1 MRILWL
7 GHNLAY
13 PPKGG
18 PLQRNYN
25 LLREA
30 AKHHEVHALLFDQP
44 ASRPV
49 DVSPQDCVD
58 ALLKFCASVE
68 WVPLSKDSL
77 GVGRYW
83 RALGG
88 LVTGEPY
95 EFRWLRSKDMARRL
109 QRLVGRFRFDVVHAD
124 TLGLAPYV
132 SLVPHAGT
140 VLNHHD
146 IESVLVQRRARKERS
161 LMWRKF
167 WSHEAAH
174 LLAAERRW
182 CPSFDVNM
190 VVSDDEGQLLKPSC
204 GESKICVV
212 PNGVDVEYFTPRLDP
227 GGNRLLFCGRLDQLA
242 NKGAI
247 TYFFNSI
254 WPELSSKVKSLE
266 IDIVGKNP
274 PAWLLELSRRDAR
287 VHVPGFVDDVRP
299 YFQKATVFVCP
310 ISDGGG
316 TRLKILDA
324 LAMGMPVVSTTFAAS
339 GLFLSHGKHLL
350 LADTSEDFINAVVQ
364 LLTTE
369 AIRRTLSMAG
379 RQIVTSTYSWE
390 VIGANLS
397 EAYVAA
403 YARLGTHPSDH
414 GGRTKTSG
422 DRAPHLKNRMDT

>member
-30 AKHHEVHALLFDQP
+30 AKYHEVHALLFDQP
-44 ASRPV
+44 ASRPS
-49 DVSPQDCVD
+49 DVTPQDCVD
-58 ALLKFCASVE
+58 ALLKFCASVD
-68 WVPLSKDSL
+68 WVPLSKDTFNI
-77 GVGRYW
+77 GRYW

-88 LVTGEPY
+88 LITGEPY
-95 EFRWLRSKDMARRL
+95 EFRWLRSRDMVRRL
-109 QRLVGRFRFDVVHAD
+109 QRLASRLPFDVIHAD

-132 SLVPHAGT
+132 SLVSKAGT

-146 IESVLVQRRARKERS
+146 IESALVQRRAANESS
-161 LMWRKF
+161 LMWRRF
-167 WSHEAAH
+167 WSQEAAH
-174 LLAAERRW
+174 LLTAERRW
-182 CPSFDVNM
+182 CPSFDVNV
-190 VVSDDEGQLLKPSC
+190 VVSDDEGQLIKPSC

-247 TYFFNSI
+247 TYFFKSI
-254 WPELSSKVKSLE
+254 WPELSEREKNLE
-266 IDIVGKNP
+266 IDVVGKNP
-274 PAWLLELSRRDAR
+274 PSWLVELSQRNPR

-299 YFQKATVFVCP
+299 YFNKATVFVCP
-310 ISDGGG
+310 ITDGGG

-339 GLFLSHGKHLL
+339 GLSLRHGKHLL
-350 LADTSEDFINAVVQ
+350 LADTPADFMNAIVQ
-364 LLTTE
+364 LL
-369 AIRRTLSMAG
+369 RTDGLRKNLSIDG
-379 RQIVTSTYSWE
+379 RQVVTSTYSWE
-390 VIGANLS
+390 VIGHSLS
-397 EAYVAA
+397 EAYAA
-403 YARLGTHPSDH
+403 AHTRRRDQIMGRRESEELNARS
-414 GGRTKTSG
+414 
-422 DRAPHLKNRMDT
+422 

>member
-30 AKHHEVHALLFDQP
+30 AKHHEVHALVFDQP
-44 ASRPV
+44 ASRPT
-49 DVSPQDCVD
+49 DVSPQDCMN

-68 WVPLSKDSL
+68 WVSLSKDAF
-77 GVGRYW
+77 GIGRYW
-83 RALGG
+83 RAFGG
-88 LVTGEPY
+88 LVTSEPY
-95 EFRWLRSKDMARRL
+95 EFRWLRSKEMARRL
-109 QRLVGRFRFDVVHAD
+109 QRLAYRFPFDVVHAD

-146 IESVLVQRRARKERS
+146 IESALVQRRASNERS
-161 LMWRKF
+161 LIWRTF
-167 WSHEAAH
+167 WAHEAAH

-182 CPSFDVNM
+182 CPSFHVNM
-190 VVSDDEGQLLKPSC
+190 VVSDDEGKLVKPSC
-204 GESKICVV
+204 GKSRICVV
-212 PNGVDVEYFTPRLDP
+212 PNGVDVEYFTPRPEP
-227 GGNRLLFCGRLDQLA
+227 GGSRLLFCGRLDQLA

-247 TYFFNSI
+247 TYFFHAI
-254 WPELSSKVKSLE
+254 WPGLSEKIKRLE
-266 IDIVGKNP
+266 IDVVGKNP
-274 PAWLLELSRRDAR
+274 PAWLLELSRRDPR

-310 ISDGGG
+310 ITDGGG

-339 GLFLSHGKHLL
+339 GLSLSHGRHLL
-350 LADTSEDFINAVVQ
+350 LADTAADFTDGVVQ
-364 LLTTE
+364 LLSNE
-369 AIRRTLSMAG
+369 AIRKNLSSGG
-379 RQIVTSTYSWE
+379 REIVNSTYSWE
-390 VIGANLS
+390 VIGKSLC
-397 EAYVAA
+397 EAYEVAHD
-403 YARLGTHPSDH
+403 LS
-414 GGRTKTSG
+414 GGHSTQ
-422 DRAPHLKNRMDT
+422 

>member
-1 MRILWL
+1 MLIPGIGGRSLMRILWL

-30 AKHHEVHALLFDQP
+30 AKHHEVHALVFDQP
-44 ASRPV
+44 ASRPPGV
-49 DVSPQDCVD
+49 TPQDCVE
-58 ALLKFCASVE
+58 ALLKFCASVD

-77 GVGRYW
+77 GIGRYG
-83 RALGG
+83 RAIGALM
-88 LVTGEPY
+88 TGEPY
-95 EFRWLRSKDMARRL
+95 EFRWLRSKEMVRRL
-109 QRLVGRFRFDVVHAD
+109 QRLAGRLRFDVIHVD
-124 TLGLAPYV
+124 TLGLAPYAP
-132 SLVPHAGT
+132 LVPHAGT

-146 IESVLVQRRARKERS
+146 IESALVQRRALSEGRVV
-161 LMWRKF
+161 WRKF

-174 LLAAERRW
+174 LLTAERRW
-182 CPSFDVNM
+182 CPSFHVNM

-212 PNGVDVEYFTPRLDP
+212 PNGVDVEYFTPRPDP

-254 WPELSSKVKSLE
+254 WPVLSVRVKNLE
-266 IDIVGKNP
+266 IDVVGKNP
-274 PAWLLELSRRDAR
+274 PAWLLELSQRDSR

-299 YFQKATVFVCP
+299 YFHKATIFVCP
-310 ISDGGG
+310 ITDGGG

-339 GLFLSHGKHLL
+339 GLALHDWQHLL
-350 LADTSEDFINAVVQ
+350 MADTSEDFIQ
-364 LLTTE
+364 
-369 AIRRTLSMAG
+369 RTLRLLSDKAL
-379 RQIVTSTYSWE
+379 RQSLAQGALDVVTRTYSWE
-390 VIGANLS
+390 TIGHSLVRAYG
-397 EAYVAA
+397 EAATRKVNDCSA
-403 YARLGTHPSDH
+403 
-414 GGRTKTSG
+414 TK
-422 DRAPHLKNRMDT
+422 

>member
-30 AKHHEVHALLFDQP
+30 AKHHEVHVLVFDQP
-44 ASRPV
+44 ASRPLGV
-49 DVSPQDCVD
+49 TPEDCVE
-58 ALLKFCASVE
+58 ALLKFCASVD
-68 WVPLSKDSL
+68 WVPLAKDSL
-77 GVGRYW
+77 GIGRYW
-83 RALGG
+83 RAFGG
-88 LVTGEPY
+88 LVMREPY

-109 QRLVGRFRFDVVHAD
+109 QLLAGRFRFDVVHAD

-132 SLVPHAGT
+132 PLIPRAGT

-146 IESVLVQRRARKERS
+146 IESALVQRRALNERS
-161 LMWRKF
+161 AVWRTF
-167 WSHEAAH
+167 WTHEAAH

-182 CPSFDVNM
+182 CPSFHVNM

-204 GESKICVV
+204 EESKICVV
-212 PNGVDVEYFTPRLDP
+212 PNGVDVQYFTPRPDP

-254 WPELSSKVKSLE
+254 WPELSTRMMDLQ

-274 PAWLLELSRRDAR
+274 PAWLIELSQRDPR

-310 ISDGGG
+310 ITDGGG

-339 GLFLSHGKHLL
+339 GLALHDAQHLL
-350 LADTSEDFINAVVQ
+350 IADTPETFIERIVRLLSDKTLRQRLAQGALDVV
-364 LLTTE
+364 T
-369 AIRRTLSMAG
+369 R
-379 RQIVTSTYSWE
+379 TYSWDT
-390 VIGANLS
+390 IGHSLVKAYEDAAAKNMKNRES
-397 EAYVAA
+397 EA
-403 YARLGTHPSDH
+403 
-414 GGRTKTSG
+414 
-422 DRAPHLKNRMDT
+422 

>member
-44 ASRPV
+44 ASRPA

-58 ALLKFCASVE
+58 ALLKFCATVD
-68 WVPLSKDSL
+68 WVPLPKDTF
-77 GVGRYW
+77 GFGRYW

-88 LVTGEPY
+88 LLTGEPY
-95 EFRWLRSKDMARRL
+95 EFRWLRSSDMARRL
-109 QRLVGRFRFDVVHAD
+109 RELVSRFSFDVVHAD

-132 SLVPHAGT
+132 ALVPNVGT

-146 IESVLVQRRARKERS
+146 IESALVQRRALSERG
-161 LMWRKF
+161 LMWRAF
-167 WSHEAAH
+167 WRQEAAH

-182 CPSFDVNM
+182 CPSFDVNI
-190 VVSDDEGQLLKPSC
+190 VVSNDEGHLLEPSC
-204 GESKICVV
+204 GRSKICVV
-212 PNGVDVEYFTPRLDP
+212 PNGVDVTYFTPRVDP

-242 NKGAI
+242 NRGAI
-247 TYFFNSI
+247 TFFFNAI
-254 WPELSSKVKSLE
+254 WPELSGRVQQLE
-266 IDIVGKNP
+266 IDVVGKNP
-274 PAWLLELSRRDAR
+274 PSWLVELSQRDPR
-287 VHVPGFVDDVRP
+287 VHVPGFVDDVRS
-299 YFQKATVFVCP
+299 YFHKATVFVCP
-310 ISDGGG
+310 ITDGGG

-339 GLFLSHGKHLL
+339 GLSLSHGKHLL
-350 LADTSEDFINAVVQ
+350 LADTSEDFMNAIVQ

-369 AIRRTLSMAG
+369 AMRRTLSIAG
-379 RQIVTSTYSWE
+379 REIVTSTYSWE
-390 VIGANLS
+390 VIGASLS

-403 YARLGTHPSDH
+403 HARLGTPPS
-414 GGRTKTSG
+414 
-422 DRAPHLKNRMDT
+422 A